1 MRKNYAEKLTYLF
14 IAFAIYLFLRAFG
27 EARTGSIILVLLYA
41 SVAISLL
48 ASNVP
53 KVVDVPLQMVYP
65 VRCVEFF
72 TFGLAVVCFIALFL
86 KRILLL
92 V

>member
-1 MRKNYAEKLTYLF
+1 MLKNYAEKLTYLF
-14 IAFAIYLFLRAFG
+14 IAFAIYLLLRAFG

-41 SVAISLL
+41 SVSVSLL

-53 KVVDVPLQMVYP
+53 EVIDVPLQLVYP

-72 TFGLAVVCFIALFL
+72 TFGLAVVCFLALFL
-86 KRILLL
+86 KRVLMAI
-92 V
+92 